1 MKMAEIRTG
10 VPYNPDMMAE
20 IYENGAIVDLSKV
33 NFPTC
38 KSLKENMPPFAKI
51 LWWMPSWRRN
61 LLSAG

>member
-1 MKMAEIRTG
+1 MAEIRTG

-38 KSLKENMPPFAKI
+38 KNLEERGKISCPKCGAKLKK
-51 LWWMPSWRRN
+51 
-61 LLSAG
+61 

>member
-1 MKMAEIRTG
+1 MAEIRTG

-38 KSLKENMPPFAKI
+38 KNLEENMHALIDAARIYGRYPIHPE
-51 LWWMPSWRRN
+51 N
-61 LLSAG
+61 L